1 VCHVVLLCC
10 ASPLRA
16 LQETEDLDTPLA
28 ARCLQGLGL
37 AYNGC
42 GDAEAAL
49 EPLQAAR
56 RRVSINA

>member
-1 VCHVVLLCC
+1 M
-10 ASPLRA
+10 
-16 LQETEDLDTPLA
+16 DTPLA

-56 RRVSINA
+56 RPSHIMEIMVVTFVAVPRLYPTILSIDS

>member
-1 VCHVVLLCC
+1 MATERKHFRVLD
-10 ASPLRA
+10 A
-16 LQETEDLDTPLA
+16 LPEETEVDTPLA

-56 RRVSINA
+56 RPSH